1 MESVRL
7 IGGIL
12 QGTPWW
18 VYALLALL
26 VYLGLQAT
34 RPRAVAWRRALVTPA
49 VFILWG
55 LTGLLPRIG
64 GAPLLALDW
73 LAAAALAGGLALTTV
88 RLDLAVDRE
97 RGVARLPGSAVPLL
111 RNLAIFAAK
120 YGLAVALA
128 RHLADP
134 ATLAIWDVA
143 VSGAATGWFLGWVAR
158 FGLAWRTAPGATLA
172 VPEATAVGG
181 RP

>member
-1 MESVRL
+1 MDSIRL

-18 VYALLALL
+18 VYALLGLL
-26 VYLGLQAT
+26 VYLGAQAL
-34 RPRAVAWRRALVTPA
+34 RPRVVAWRRVLVTPA
-49 VFILWG
+49 IFILWG

-97 RGVARLPGSAVPLL
+97 RGVALIPGSAVPLL

-120 YGLAVALA
+120 CGLAVALA
-128 RHLADP
+128 RHLAEP
-134 ATLAIWDVA
+134 ATLAISDVA
-143 VSGAATGWFLGWVAR
+143 VSGAATGWFLGWLAR
-158 FGLAWRTAPGATLA
+158 LGLAWRAAPDACLT
-172 VPEATAVGG
+172 EAEAAAIGG